1 MKKFLEVTYDVLGRS
16 ESFFKKVNVHI
27 IQCDEEVQSD
37 VKITCAEDLETY
49 MENLTLYG
57 EGGTDFRPAFSY
69 VDQLIR
75 DGEFEHLRG
84 LLYFTDGYGIY
95 PEKMPG
101 YQTAFVFAEEE
112 AEERQVPP
120 WAMKIVLE
128 ETLE

>member
-1 MKKFLEVTYDVLGRS
+1 
-16 ESFFKKVNVHI
+16 
-27 IQCDEEVQSD
+27 
-37 VKITCAEDLETY
+37 

-95 PEKMPG
+95 PEKMRGIRPRLYLLRRKQKSG
-101 YQTAFVFAEEE
+101 RYRRGQ
-112 AEERQVPP
+112 
-120 WAMKIVLE
+120 
-128 ETLE
+128 